1 MGGWKY
7 EVDGDGVVMKVEG
20 VLATIGKMKIIE
32 VSTVSDP
39 SRVGV
44 QFGLVAAKIRF
55 FQRVNNK
62 EFPWNS
68 GEGMWLSSYKTFQER
83 LLDKTLGQIR
93 PKSWKAK
100 ASARQ
105 ISRSSGPRKL

>member
-1 MGGWKY
+1 
-7 EVDGDGVVMKVEG
+7 MKVEG

-44 QFGLVAAKIRF
+44 HKFGSVAAKIRF

-68 GEGMWLSSYKTFQER
+68 GEGMWLSSNKTLQER

-93 PKSWKAK
+93 H
-100 ASARQ
+100 RL
-105 ISRSSGPRKL
+105 IESRGFYRKGIKIKWPQKFVR

>member
-1 MGGWKY
+1 
-7 EVDGDGVVMKVEG
+7 MKVGE
-20 VLATIGKMKIIE
+20 VLATMDKMKIIE

-44 QFGLVAAKIRF
+44 HKFGSVAAKIRF
-55 FQRVNNK
+55 FQRANNK

-68 GEGMWLSSYKTFQER
+68 GEGMWLSSNKTLQER

-93 PKSWKAK
+93 HRLIESK
-100 ASARQ
+100 
-105 ISRSSGPRKL
+105 GFYRKDIKIKWPQKIVR